1 MPLSIQEAKAIHEAV
16 QASHSSRP
24 TLRGG
29 HVNLIYDEGR
39 SLFYGLPL
47 SGKLPLKQSSNV
59 PLVLLAS

>member
-1 MPLSIQEAKAIHEAV
+1 MPKSIQEARAILKAA

-24 TLRGG
+24 AFRGG
-29 HVNLIYDEGR
+29 HVNIIYDKGR